1 MSTWQDDRV
10 FDHGEADDAF
20 SLNVVV
26 CGRCCRI
33 LLSIHI
39 GQVKDGAVVKEL
51 LLDQFEFK
59 RAVSLDGEGAAGVLN
74 RFLGP
79 ALVAGR
85 KDRLNGDDDRV
96 EVFPVVCQVVHLVL
110 TEVQAADVAG
120 ELLLEARAEF
130 VGVGGAVFLQV
141 GVVVER
147 GRLRVANLGRTQ
159 IHSDH
164 ALVVGIED
172 EVEFVLVC
180 TVSRAD

>member
-10 FDHGEADDAF
+10 LDHGEADDAF

-26 CGRCCRI
+26 CGRRCRI

-85 KDRLNGDDDRV
+85 EDRLDSDDDRV

-120 ELLLEARAEF
+120 ELLLEARAKL
-130 VGVGGAVFLQV
+130 VGIRSSVLLQV
-141 GVVVER
+141 SVVVKR
-147 GRLRVANLGRTQ
+147 RRLCITNLSRTE

-164 ALVVGIED
+164 ALVVG
-172 EVEFVLVC
+172 VEN
-180 TVSRAD
+180 